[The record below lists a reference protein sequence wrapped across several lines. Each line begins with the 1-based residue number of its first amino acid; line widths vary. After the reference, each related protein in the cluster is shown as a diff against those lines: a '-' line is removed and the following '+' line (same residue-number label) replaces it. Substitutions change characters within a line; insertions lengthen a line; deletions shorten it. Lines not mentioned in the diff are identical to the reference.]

1 MTQVLKDIR
10 KLQASTTL
18 LVPKACFQR
27 LVREILE
34 EVTPPEM
41 SFRMSPDALTVLQEV
56 AEQHV
61 TSEFAK
67 LNMLAHHRRAV
78 TIELHDQA
86 MLRDIR
92 A

>member
-1 MTQVLKDIR
+1 
-10 KLQASTTL
+10 
-18 LVPKACFQR
+18 
-27 LVREILE
+27 
-34 EVTPPEM
+34 M
-41 SFRMSPDALTVLQEV
+41 SFRMSSDALTVLQEV

-67 LNMLAHHRRAV
+67 LSMLAHHRRAV